1 LPGRLLCLL
10 AVAMGRQVVVQDGE
24 LPGLAQRSPYNQC
37 GWLSRRTVNQNHPE
51 LYDKGMKRPAEALL
65 EGPEASSRLQGRSTS
80 VVLESLVESASATHA
95 STSAS
100 GKLPLV
106 SVIVPTYNRPR
117 ALRLSLL
124 SLAQQSMLPSE
135 VLIADDGSGD
145 ETKAQIEELQ
155 VQLEDAFPIRH
166 VWQEDIGFRKPRIL
180 NETVRQATG
189 DYLIFIDG
197 DCMAHRDFVR
207 SHVAMS
213 SPDSILSGKR
223 VDIGRRL
230 TEQLLGKGHPIV
242 TLRPILVWDAVA
254 GGEVKSRKVE
264 EAIRIENALL
274 RKALH
279 RDRITDD
286 GVWGC
291 NFSIYK
297 DLFYAI
303 NGCDEDFLDGS
314 IEDNDLGIR
323 VLNQGKRV
331 RSVRNY
337 AVIFHLWHKSS
348 WSFENEKYQH
358 NLAILKQRI
367 ANREPRCRNGI
378 RKIV

>member
-1 LPGRLLCLL
+1 M
-10 AVAMGRQVVVQDGE
+10 V
-24 LPGLAQRSPYNQC
+24 
-37 GWLSRRTVNQNHPE
+37 RT
-51 LYDKGMKRPAEALL
+51 
-65 EGPEASSRLQGRSTS
+65 
-80 VVLESLVESASATHA
+80 
-95 STSAS
+95 
-100 GKLPLV
+100 
-106 SVIVPTYNRPR
+106 SVIVPTYNRPQ

-145 ETKAQIEELQ
+145 ETKALIKELQ
-155 VQLEDAFPIRH
+155 VKLEHKFPVRH

-189 DYLIFIDG
+189 EYLIFIDG

-207 SHVAMS
+207 SHVTMS
-213 SPDSILSGKR
+213 SPNAILSGKR
-223 VDIGRRL
+223 VDLGRKL
-230 TEQLLGKGHPIV
+230 TERLLEQGRPIV
-242 TLRPILVWDAVA
+242 TLKPIMVWDAIA
-254 GGEVKSRKVE
+254 GTEVKSRKVE
-264 EAIRIENALL
+264 EAIRIKNALL
-274 RKALH
+274 RKVLH

-291 NFSIYK
+291 NFSLYK

-323 VLNQGKRV
+323 VLNQGKQV
-331 RSVRNY
+331 ISVRNY
-337 AVIFHLWHKSS
+337 AIIFHLWHKSS

-367 ANREPRCRNGI
+367 ANKEPRCRNGI
-378 RKIV
+378 NKTV